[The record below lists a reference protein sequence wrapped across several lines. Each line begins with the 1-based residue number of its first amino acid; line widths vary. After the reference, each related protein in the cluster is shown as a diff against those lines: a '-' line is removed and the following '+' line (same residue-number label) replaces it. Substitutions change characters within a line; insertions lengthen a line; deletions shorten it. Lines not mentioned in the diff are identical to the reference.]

1 MRIPTATDGSDGSDA
16 SADLEDFAA
25 ARACF
30 ATIESWLAGPD
41 SSGLDHA
48 ELEQQLDTRGRE
60 LLRLLFQDHV
70 DLRALREGRLEVSDA
85 DGSSRTRVETGHARG
100 LATIFG
106 EVTVTRLAYREPGR
120 ANLHPADAVLTLPP
134 EKNSHGLRQ
143 LDAIESSRG
152 YFDAAVEAIDRGT
165 GQRLGKRQVE
175 HLASRAAIDFDAF
188 YRQRPA
194 PTADVGQVLVLSC
207 DGKGVVMRPGSL
219 RAATAKA
226 AANTNP
232 KLATRLSKGEK
243 RGRKR
248 MAEVGAV
255 YDITPVS
262 RCPAD
267 ILPGNDTQRAQAT
280 AGPTTH
286 NKWLTASVVEDA
298 ATVVTAIFDEADRRD
313 ATHQRTWVALVD
325 GNVHQILRIQAEAT
339 NRNVTVVIII
349 DFVHVLEY
357 LWKAAWSFHRE
368 GDPAA
373 EAWVRKH
380 AQTILAGHPTRV
392 AGALRRAA
400 TLAGLDKQA
409 RENADRCATYLTNK
423 KAFLDYPTALNQGW
437 PIPTGIIEGACRH
450 LVKDR
455 MDLTG
460 ARWGLHGAEAILK
473 LRALHSNGDFETYWT
488 WHLTQERRRVHQSRY
503 LDGAMPRAA

>member
-1 MRIPTATDGSDGSDA
+1 MTTDGADA
-16 SADLEDFAA
+16 SAALEAFSA

-30 ATIESWLAGPD
+30 ATIEGWLAGPASD
-41 SSGLDHA
+41 GLEHG

-70 DLRALREGRLEVSDA
+70 DLRALREGRLKVADA
-85 DGSSRTRVETGHARG
+85 GGSPRTRVETGHARG

-106 EVTVTRLAYREPGR
+106 EVTVTRLAYREPGQ
-120 ANLHPADAVLTLPP
+120 ANLHPADAVLNLPT
-134 EKNSHGLRQ
+134 EKHSHGLRQ
-143 LDAIESSRG
+143 LAAIESSRG
-152 YFDAAVEAIDRGT
+152 SFDAAVEAIERGT
-165 GQRLGKRQVE
+165 GQHLGKRQVE
-175 HLASRAAIDFDAF
+175 DLASRAGIDFDAF
-188 YRQRPA
+188 YLQRPA
-194 PTADVGQVLVLSC
+194 PTGEVSDVLVLSC

-226 AANTNP
+226 AASTNP

-255 YDITPVS
+255 YDITPIS

-267 ILPGNDTQRAQAT
+267 VLPGDDTQREEAT
-280 AGPTTH
+280 AGPSAR
-286 NKWLTASVVEDA
+286 NKWLTASVVDDA

-313 ATHQRTWVALVD
+313 PNHQRTWIALVD
-325 GNVHQILRIQAEAT
+325 GNVHQILRIQAEAA
-339 NRNVTVVIII
+339 NRNVTVTTII

-357 LWKAAWSFHRE
+357 LWKAAWSFHSE

-373 EAWVRKH
+373 EAWVREH
-380 AQTILAGHPTRV
+380 AQTILDGDPTRV
-392 AGALRRAA
+392 AAALRRTA
-400 TLAGLDKQA
+400 TTAGLDKNA
-409 RENADRCATYLTNK
+409 RENADKAATYLTNK
-423 KAFLDYPTALNQGW
+423 KTFLDYPTALKQGW
-437 PIPTGIIEGACRH
+437 PIATGIIEGACRH

-473 LRALHSNGDFETYWT
+473 LRALRCNGDFDTYWRY
-488 WHLTQERRRVHQSRY
+488 HLAQEQQRVHQSRY
-503 LDGAMPRAA
+503 ADNTVPKAA

>member
-1 MRIPTATDGSDGSDA
+1 MSTLTANKPDGRDA
-16 SADLEDFAA
+16 SAGLEAFAA
-25 ARACF
+25 ARDCF
-30 ATIESWLAGPD
+30 ATIKGWLAGQD
-41 SSGLDHA
+41 SSDLEHA

-70 DLRALREGRLEVSDA
+70 DLRALRETRLDVTDA
-85 DGSSRTRVETGHARG
+85 DGACRMRVETGHDRV

-120 ANLHPADAVLTLPP
+120 PNLHPADAVLNLPT
-134 EKNSHGLRQ
+134 EKHSHGLRQ
-143 LDAIESSRG
+143 LAAIESSRG
-152 YFDAAVEAIDRGT
+152 SFDTAVEAVERGT
-165 GQRLGKRQVE
+165 GQHLGKRQVE
-175 HLASRAAIDFDAF
+175 DLASRAAVDFDSF

-194 PTADVGQVLVLSC
+194 PTGDVEAVLVLSC

-226 AANTNP
+226 AAVSNP
-232 KLATRLSKGEK
+232 KLTTRLSKGEK

-255 YDITPVS
+255 YDTTPVA
-262 RCPAD
+262 RRRTD
-267 ILPGNDTQRAQAT
+267 ILPDNDTQRREAT
-280 AGPTTH
+280 AGPVAR
-286 NKWLTASVVEDA
+286 NKWLTASVVDDA

-313 ATHQRTWVALVD
+313 PNHKRTWIALVD
-325 GNVHQILRIQAEAT
+325 GNVHQIQRIQAEAT
-339 NRNVTVVIII
+339 NRNITVVIIV

-380 AQTILAGHPTRV
+380 AQTILDGHPTHV
-392 AGALRRAA
+392 ADDLQRAA
-400 TLAGLDKQA
+400 TSPDNKA
-409 RENADRCATYLTNK
+409 RENADKCITYLTNK
-423 KAFLDYPTALNQGW
+423 KAFLNYPTALTQGW
-437 PIPTGIIEGACRH
+437 PIATGIIEGACRH

-473 LRALHSNGDFETYWT
+473 LRALHSNGDFQTYWT
-488 WHLTQERRRVHQSRY
+488 WHLTQERHRVHQSRY
-503 LDGAMPRAA
+503 LDGALPRAA

>member
-1 MRIPTATDGSDGSDA
+1 MNLP
-16 SADLEDFAA
+16 
-25 ARACF
+25 
-30 ATIESWLAGPD
+30 
-41 SSGLDHA
+41 A
-48 ELEQQLDTRGRE
+48 EK
-60 LLRLLFQDHV
+60 H
-70 DLRALREGRLEVSDA
+70 
-85 DGSSRTRVETGHARG
+85 
-100 LATIFG
+100 
-106 EVTVTRLAYREPGR
+106 
-120 ANLHPADAVLTLPP
+120 
-134 EKNSHGLRQ
+134 SHGLRQ
-143 LDAIESSRG
+143 LAAIESSRG
-152 YFDAAVEAIDRGT
+152 SFDAAVEAIDRGT

-175 HLASRAAIDFDAF
+175 DLANRAAIDFDAY

-194 PTADVGQVLVLSC
+194 PTAEVGQVLILSC

-255 YDITPVS
+255 YDTTPVPRS
-262 RCPAD
+262 SAD
-267 ILPGNDTQRAQAT
+267 ILPVDDTQRTQAT
-280 AGPTTH
+280 AGPTAR
-286 NKWLTASVVEDA
+286 NKWLTASIV
-298 ATVVTAIFDEADRRD
+298 VVTAIFDEADRRD
-313 ATHQRTWVALVD
+313 PTHQRTWIALVD

-339 NRNVTVVIII
+339 NRNVTVTIII

-357 LWKAAWSFHRE
+357 LWNAAWSFHRE

-380 AQTILAGHPTRV
+380 AQRILEGHPTRV

-400 TLAGLDKQA
+400 TLAGLDKSA

-423 KAFLDYPTALNQGW
+423 KTLLDYPTALKQGW
-437 PIPTGIIEGACRH
+437 PIATGFIEGACQH

-460 ARWGLHGAEAILK
+460 AR
-473 LRALHSNGDFETYWT
+473 
-488 WHLTQERRRVHQSRY
+488 
-503 LDGAMPRAA
+503 